1 MNSLK
6 KKILVTGS
14 EGFIGSHLVEKLL
27 NLNYKVY
34 ALVQYNSFNSI
45 GWLEDIDK
53 NLRKKLNISFGDIR
67 DPQFTDNLCK
77 DIDVV
82 FNLAALISI
91 PHSYISTKS
100 YIETNIL
107 GTNNILHSALK
118 SKVKQFIQTST
129 SEVYGTPETV
139 PIKESNLLN
148 AQSPYA
154 ATKIA
159 SDQLALSFFRSYG
172 LPVTVIR
179 PFNTFGPRQSLRAII
194 PTIIDQFLDEKNKYL
209 KLGSINTK
217 RDFNFIDDTIN
228 GFIKTIN
235 KKKIIGETI
244 NIGSGKEFSIKE
256 IIQIIEKI
264 TNKKLTLITEKK
276 RLRPK
281 KSEVM
286 RLLADNR
293 KAYKLMNWKPRY
305 ASFKNFK
312 KAIKITIEWTK
323 KNKSKNH
330 LQSKE
335 YVI

>member
-1 MNSLK
+1 M
-6 KKILVTGS
+6 
-14 EGFIGSHLVEKLL
+14 
-27 NLNYKVY
+27 
-34 ALVQYNSFNSI
+34 
-45 GWLEDIDK
+45 
-53 NLRKKLNISFGDIR
+53 
-67 DPQFTDNLCK
+67 
-77 DIDVV
+77 
-82 FNLAALISI
+82 
-91 PHSYISTKS
+91 
-100 YIETNIL
+100 
-107 GTNNILHSALK
+107 
-118 SKVKQFIQTST
+118 
-129 SEVYGTPETV
+129 
-139 PIKESNLLN
+139 
-148 AQSPYA
+148 
-154 ATKIA
+154 
-159 SDQLALSFFRSYG
+159 
-172 LPVTVIR
+172 IR

-264 TNKKLTLITEKK
+264 TNKKLNLITEKK

-312 KAIKITIEWTK
+312 KAINITIEWTK

>member
-1 MNSLK
+1 M
-6 KKILVTGS
+6 
-14 EGFIGSHLVEKLL
+14 
-27 NLNYKVY
+27 
-34 ALVQYNSFNSI
+34 
-45 GWLEDIDK
+45 
-53 NLRKKLNISFGDIR
+53 
-67 DPQFTDNLCK
+67 
-77 DIDVV
+77 
-82 FNLAALISI
+82 
-91 PHSYISTKS
+91 
-100 YIETNIL
+100 
-107 GTNNILHSALK
+107 HSALK